1 MNEYNVPAETIPD
14 DGESGV
20 SRRLLRG
27 IGRIGIRK
35 PNIEVFADELV
46 VTEGAKLRPV
56 EDFVDVV
63 KNAPVRL
70 AALRQLKDER
80 HARQSSISE

>member
-1 MNEYNVPAETIPD
+1 MNERNVPTETIPNED
-14 DGESGV
+14 ESRI

-27 IGRIGIRK
+27 IGRISIRK
-35 PNIEVFADELV
+35 PNTEVFADELV
-46 VTEGAKLRPV
+46 VTEGAKLRPI
-56 EDFVDVV
+56 EDFVGVV

-80 HARQSSISE
+80 RARQLSESE